1 MNLENVTRE
10 DWTVGGIALAL
21 LITLVGF
28 PWFSATIGPFTAT
41 TTATG
46 SPDGWLGL
54 LAVLALIALIADL
67 AIERFSPSSSL
78 PEIGGSRAATRF
90 VLAAAAAGF
99 LVLKFLFHID
109 FTGIVSFAWGFYL
122 AVLLSGAL
130 LFFSL
135 QARNATAR

>member
-28 PWFSATIGPFTAT
+28 PWFSASIGPFTAT
-41 TTATG
+41 STATG
-46 SPDGWLGL
+46 SPDGWLGF

-67 AIERFSPSSSL
+67 AIERFSPSTNL

-90 VLAAAAAGF
+90 VLAAGAAAV
-99 LVLKFLFHID
+99 LLLKFLFHID

-122 AVLLSGAL
+122 AVLLSAAL

-135 QARNATAR
+135 QARNGATR